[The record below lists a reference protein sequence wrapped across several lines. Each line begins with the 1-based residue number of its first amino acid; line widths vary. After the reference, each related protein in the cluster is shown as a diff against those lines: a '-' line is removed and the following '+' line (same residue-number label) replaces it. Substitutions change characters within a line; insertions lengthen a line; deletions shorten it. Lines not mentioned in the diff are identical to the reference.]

1 MAPLNPP
8 SRART
13 SAAFR
18 TLPLALLLS
27 VATAA
32 NPQPNTSLLAQTI
45 QSTLTQRWPPATN
58 PHLSWLVLDTT
69 TGQLLAQQWP
79 APDQPNPD
87 QPIPV
92 GSLTKPFL
100 ALAYAAT
107 HTTFPHIT
115 CYGTQGLTPTGQ
127 PTDRCWL
134 PRGHGQL
141 NLQTALANSCNAYFL
156 GLSRA
161 IDPVALQNVA
171 QTYNLPA
178 PPPNAT
184 PATLIGLNA
193 TWQIPP
199 LALARAYAQLASQ
212 SKTDPTTELILSGL
226 HLATQQGTAAALRS
240 SDALAKTGTAPCQH
254 HCAITSDGLV
264 IALTPAAAPR
274 ILLFVRQQGATGAV
288 TATIA
293 AQMLDALKVHDAQP
307 H

>member
-1 MAPLNPP
+1 MAPLNLP
-8 SRART
+8 SRARP
-13 SAAFR
+13 SPALL

-27 VATAA
+27 LAIAA
-32 NPQPNTSLLAQTI
+32 NPQTSSPTSLLAQTT
-45 QSTLTQRWPPATN
+45 QSTLNRLWPSTTN

-69 TGQLLAQQWP
+69 TGQLLAEQWP
-79 APDQPNPD
+79 ALD

-115 CYGTQGLTPTGQ
+115 CHGNSGLTPAGQ

-161 IDPVALQNVA
+161 IDPSALHTVT
-171 QTYNLPA
+171 QTYSLPD
-178 PPPNAT
+178 PPLNAT

-193 TWQIPP
+193 TWQISP
-199 LALARAYAQLASQ
+199 LTIARAYTKLISQPNAEPVLA
-212 SKTDPTTELILSGL
+212 GL
-226 HLATQQGTAAALRS
+226 HLATQQGTAIALRS
-240 SDALAKTGTAPCQH
+240 EDAVAKTGTAPCQK
-254 HCAITSDGLV
+254 HCLITSDGLI
-264 IALTPAAAPR
+264 IALTPAANPR
-274 ILLFVRQQGATGAV
+274 ILLFVRQQGATGAT
-288 TATIA
+288 TAAIA
-293 AQMLDALKVHDAQP
+293 AQMLHALKVHDAESN
-307 H
+307 

>member
-1 MAPLNPP
+1 MAPLTIP
-8 SRART
+8 SRAPT
-13 SAAFR
+13 SRALR
-18 TLPLALLLS
+18 TLPLALPLS
-27 VATAA
+27 LVTAA
-32 NPQPNTSLLAQTI
+32 NPQPNSSLLAQTI
-45 QSTLTQRWPPATN
+45 QSTLTQRWPPANN

-79 APDQPNPD
+79 ALD

-127 PTDRCWL
+127 SADRCWL
-134 PRGHGQL
+134 RRGHGQL
-141 NLQTALANSCNAYFL
+141 NIQIALANSCNAYFL
-156 GLSRA
+156 GLSRD
-161 IDPVALQNVA
+161 IDPTALQTVI

-184 PATLIGLNA
+184 PATLIGLNT

-199 LALARAYAQLASQ
+199 IALARAYAQLASQ
-212 SKTDPTTELILSGL
+212 PNTQPGTELILTGL
-226 HLATQQGTAAALRS
+226 HLATQQGTASALRS

-274 ILLFVRQQGATGAV
+274 ILLLVRQQGATGAA

-293 AQMLDALKVHDAQP
+293 AQMLDALKVHDAEPQ
-307 H
+307 

>member
-1 MAPLNPP
+1 MAPLTIP
-8 SRART
+8 SRAPT
-13 SAAFR
+13 SPALRIFQ
-18 TLPLALLLS
+18 LALILS
-27 VATAA
+27 LATAA
-32 NPQPNTSLLAQTI
+32 NPQPNNPTSLLAQTI
-45 QSTLTQRWPPATN
+45 QSTLIQRWPPAAN

-79 APDQPNPD
+79 ALD

-107 HTTFPHIT
+107 HTTFPNIT
-115 CYGTQGLTPTGQ
+115 CYGNSGLTSTGKLA
-127 PTDRCWL
+127 DRCWL

-141 NLQTALANSCNAYFL
+141 NIQTALANSCNAYFL

-161 IDPVALQNVA
+161 IDPTALHTVT

-178 PPPNAT
+178 PPANAT
-184 PATLIGLNA
+184 PATLIGLNT
-193 TWQIPP
+193 TWQISP

-212 SKTDPTTELILSGL
+212 SKTDPTTEAILTGL
-226 HLATQQGTAAALRS
+226 HLATQQGTASVLRS

-254 HCAITSDGLV
+254 HCAITSDGLI
-264 IALTPAAAPR
+264 IALTPAASPR
-274 ILLFVRQQGATGAV
+274 ILLFVRQQGTTGAA
-288 TATIA
+288 TASIA
-293 AQMLDALKVHDAQP
+293 AQMLHALKVHDDEP